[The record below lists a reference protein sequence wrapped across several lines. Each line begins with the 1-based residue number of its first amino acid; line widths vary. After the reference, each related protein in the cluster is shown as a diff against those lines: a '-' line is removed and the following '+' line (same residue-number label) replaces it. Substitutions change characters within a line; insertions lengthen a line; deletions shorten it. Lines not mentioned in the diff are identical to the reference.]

1 MTEHQI
7 HLGVNI
13 SNPPIDSSW
22 EAQKCAAGFPWC
34 HCCPVFPCQMLLEF
48 CDGGAV
54 DSIMVELDRGLKEPQ
69 IAYITRGMVEGLQ
82 YLHQHKVVHRDI
94 KAGNVLLTM
103 DGGVKL
109 SEWGRT
115 VGADR
120 RRPPPPRRPGAVI
133 PDKPLR

>member
-1 MTEHQI
+1 MCVC
-7 HLGVNI
+7 L
-13 SNPPIDSSW
+13 
-22 EAQKCAAGFPWC
+22 
-34 HCCPVFPCQMLLEF
+34 QMLLEF

-94 KAGNVLLTM
+94 KAGNVLLTT

-109 SEWGRT
+109 SESAKLTTRGMSNSLSDAAAER
-115 VGADR
+115 
-120 RRPPPPRRPGAVI
+120 
-133 PDKPLR
+133 

>member
-1 MTEHQI
+1 
-7 HLGVNI
+7 
-13 SNPPIDSSW
+13 
-22 EAQKCAAGFPWC
+22 
-34 HCCPVFPCQMLLEF
+34 MLLEF

-109 SEWGRT
+109 SESAADGLTAASTGNYWSSAGRRSANAGVLVAQQNVNDT
-115 VGADR
+115 CQWAQLYR
-120 RRPPPPRRPGAVI
+120 R
-133 PDKPLR
+133 

>member
-1 MTEHQI
+1 
-7 HLGVNI
+7 
-13 SNPPIDSSW
+13 
-22 EAQKCAAGFPWC
+22 
-34 HCCPVFPCQMLLEF
+34 MLLEF

-109 SEWGRT
+109 SESDGSW
-115 VGADR
+115 VLA
-120 RRPPPPRRPGAVI
+120 
-133 PDKPLR
+133 

>member
-1 MTEHQI
+1 M
-7 HLGVNI
+7 LLCFVA
-13 SNPPIDSSW
+13 SLLP
-22 EAQKCAAGFPWC
+22 CFP
-34 HCCPVFPCQMLLEF
+34 QMLLEF

-82 YLHQHKVVHRDI
+82 YLHEHKVVHRDI

-109 SEWGRT
+109 SESDWSW
-115 VGADR
+115 VLA
-120 RRPPPPRRPGAVI
+120 
-133 PDKPLR
+133 